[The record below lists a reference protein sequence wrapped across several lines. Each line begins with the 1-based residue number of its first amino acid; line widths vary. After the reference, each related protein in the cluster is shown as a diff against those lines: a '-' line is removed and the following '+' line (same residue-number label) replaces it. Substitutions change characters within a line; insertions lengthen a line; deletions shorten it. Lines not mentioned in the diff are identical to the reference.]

1 MKKFLLN
8 PRFLLPLTVV
18 VGVMV
23 MGMRAAD
30 MWSTLESGRLS
41 LHPALAQDASSSSS
55 SSSAAAA
62 GSSAAAAGAAP
73 AAAADSG
80 SSSAPAAASSASSSS
95 ATNGETGLN
104 MPELTPPPDA
114 DAGPA
119 EMDVLKQ
126 LAARRAELDKRAH
139 ALDTREALIKIAEQR
154 VDQKIK
160 EMETLRLQLQGM
172 VNQAN
177 GAQQAQLDN
186 LVKIYETMKP
196 ADAAKI
202 FDTLDMPVLLGVIQR
217 MKPAR
222 TAPVLALMTPDKA
235 RDVTVALTKQDQLPQ
250 VK

>member
-1 MKKFLLN
+1 MKKFFLN

-41 LHPALAQDASSSSS
+41 LHPALAQDASSSSV
-55 SSSAAAA
+55 A
-62 GSSAAAAGAAP
+62 GSSTGAAGAAP
-73 AAAADSG
+73 VAPAAADSG
-80 SSSAPAAASSASSSS
+80 SSSAPASASSAA